1 VGITSPHDPRA
12 LLCQPQSE
20 TVPRWRLIE
29 NPLGAQT
36 VAEVLASIEV
46 PDGQTLLTLFESET
60 LLLAVNHEMVSI
72 DHPVTDGDEIGV
84 FPPVTGG

>member
-1 VGITSPHDPRA
+1 MIRVRYFASLRA
-12 LLCQPQSE
+12 
-20 TVPRWRLIE
+20 RLSRDSDSIE

-46 PDGQTLLTLFESET
+46 PDGLTLLTLFESET

>member
-1 VGITSPHDPRA
+1 MIHVRYFASLRA
-12 LLCQPQSE
+12 RLSRDADSIESSE
-20 TVPRWRLIE
+20 
-29 NPLGAQT
+29 GAQT
-36 VAEVLASIEV
+36 VAEVLARIEV

-72 DHPVTDGDEIGV
+72 DHPVTDGDEVGV

>member
-1 VGITSPHDPRA
+1 MIRVRYFASLRA
-12 LLCQPQSE
+12 
-20 TVPRWRLIE
+20 RLSRDGDSIE
-29 NPLGAQT
+29 SSSSAQT